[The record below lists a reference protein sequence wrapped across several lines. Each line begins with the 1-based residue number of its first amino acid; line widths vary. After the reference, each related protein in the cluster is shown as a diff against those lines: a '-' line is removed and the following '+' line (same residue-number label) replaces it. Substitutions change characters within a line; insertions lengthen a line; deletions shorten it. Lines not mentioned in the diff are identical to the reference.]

1 MARIASKMEDDDV
14 VDVVSV
20 KNDSSIPIHSI
31 KIKTEPVDVELDQG
45 RTVAPSPDLIQIQM
59 KTEPDTDLGTGARM
73 TGGGR
78 VVEET
83 TGRVM
88 VKQEHGVQD
97 VDSALSAAAIQQQL
111 RNVISFKEENSES
124 VCTEVTSIEGLGHSD
139 METLQDV
146 ASMEDEREHGTEN
159 SEPDPSRVVVK
170 QQLDDSDEEEDTGEY
185 MVLAEWTDGKLEE
198 LGATKETEDENKSI
212 EKQSTGMK
220 FVS

>member
-1 MARIASKMEDDDV
+1 MARIASKMEDEDV
-14 VDVVSV
+14 VDVVSM

-45 RTVAPSPDLIQIQM
+45 RTIVPSPDFVQVPV
-59 KTEPDTDLGTGARM
+59 KSEPDTDLGTGTRVQ
-73 TGGGR
+73 GGCR

-83 TGRVM
+83 TERMM

-124 VCTEVTSIEGLGHSD
+124 VCTEVSSIEGLGHSD
-139 METLQDV
+139 MATLHDV
-146 ASMEDEREHGTEN
+146 ASMEDEMEHGTEN
-159 SEPDPSRVVVK
+159 SELDPSRVVVK

-198 LGATKETEDENKSI
+198 LGAAKETEDENKSK
-212 EKQSTGMK
+212 EKQNTGMK
-220 FVS
+220 